1 MEKIHKSYNARYMG
15 FEDVA
20 RSFVPNSQFR
30 ELIRPESS
38 IIVGPRG
45 CGKTTLLKMLHPRA
59 FVATQSET
67 VKRTYSEMNFW
78 GVYIPA
84 DIQWTTLLRKVEER
98 ESESNAVGSIVN
110 TLISVNV
117 LSSICRCFK
126 SLLDLSISQLE
137 LSNPFNEKLSV
148 DQIRTVEMNL
158 AQDLV
163 AIWGIEKD
171 IPSSLYSIQQYWNTI
186 VSNLNLALK
195 NYTNCQS
202 ILLRYNGFLDYAHA
216 AFDAFHERCKEIN
229 FCAYK
234 GFRWALC
241 FDELE
246 LAPKELRETISTLL
260 RSTSYQEIIFKTTS
274 SFLLN
279 KPDASETDI
288 LSMPNPLETDA
299 AEGHDYQNI
308 LNWVHDKRSED
319 IWESF
324 CKELYSQQNEK
335 SVIRSIGKYDLIK
348 CVEDAGELT
357 RNKKVFSD
365 YKPGSLSYQLFVEL
379 AKVDAS
385 FNSFL
390 QSKDIDPQNP
400 YKEDDIT
407 YNLLKKIKA
416 SAICR
421 YYFSK
426 PRTMAPFY
434 FGEDILY
441 DFSEGNPRLA
451 INIMNRMILAYSE
464 NSNLS
469 IRRQSAVFYELSVDK
484 MKFYEHYPNA
494 EVKINSTKT
503 YSLGE
508 ILKKIGKYFQDNLY
522 VAPFSE
528 VAKNTF
534 YVDQQ
539 ELPRQIVDLINTG
552 IELGAIMKVDSTEVD
567 YPVYKLAYILYPYFS
582 LPKRLITTKPEKL
595 STILESV
602 INKEQLK
609 IEFTN
614 DNQ

>member
-1 MEKIHKSYNARYMG
+1 MDNIHKSYNARYMG

-30 ELIRPESS
+30 ELVRPESS

-59 FVATQSET
+59 FVATLSQNVKET
-67 VKRTYSEMNFW
+67 YKEMNFW

-98 ESESNAVGSIVN
+98 ESELNNVGNIVN

-137 LSNPFNEKLSV
+137 SSNPYQENLTAN
-148 DQIRTVEMNL
+148 DIRIIEMTL

-163 AIWGIEKD
+163 TIWGIEKD
-171 IPSSLYSIQQYWNTI
+171 IPSSLYGIQQYWNSI
-186 VSNLNLALK
+186 VSDLNLALK
-195 NYTNCQS
+195 NNTDCQS
-202 ILLRYNGFLDYAHA
+202 ILLKYNGFLDYAHSS
-216 AFDAFHERCKEIN
+216 FDSFQERCKNIK

-234 GFRWALC
+234 CFRWALC

-246 LAPKELRETISTLL
+246 LAPKELRSTISTLL

-274 SFLLN
+274 SFLL
-279 KPDASETDI
+279 ST
-288 LSMPNPLETDA
+288 PNTLETDA

-308 LNWVHDKRSED
+308 LNWVHDKGSEAV
-319 IWESF
+319 WESF

-335 SVIRSIGKYDLIK
+335 IVIKSMGKYDLIR
-348 CVEDAGELT
+348 CIEDAGELT
-357 RNKKVFSD
+357 RNKSVPLD
-365 YKPGSLSYQLFVEL
+365 YIPGSQSYQLFVEL
-379 AKVDAS
+379 AKVDPS
-385 FNSFL
+385 FSSFL
-390 QSKDIDPQNP
+390 LSKDIDPKHP
-400 YKEDDIT
+400 YKEDENT
-407 YNLLKKIKA
+407 YNLLKKIKT

-426 PRTMAPFY
+426 HRTLAPFY

-451 INIMNRMILAYSE
+451 INIMNRMISAYSE
-464 NSNLS
+464 SKDLN
-469 IRRQSAVFYELSVDK
+469 IRKQSEVFFELSEDK

-494 EVKINSTKT
+494 EVRINSNKT

-508 ILKKIGKYFQDNLY
+508 ILNKIGKYFQANLY
-522 VAPFSE
+522 DAPFSE

-534 YVDQQ
+534 YVDQL
-539 ELPRQIVDLINTG
+539 ELPLQIVDLINTG

-567 YPVYKLAYILYPYFS
+567 YPVYKLAYILYPFFS
-582 LPKRLITTKPEKL
+582 LPKRLVPTKPEKL
-595 STILESV
+595 SKILESV

-609 IEFTN
+609 IDFNN